1 MKKYLK
7 YRKWK
12 KIIERSGLFDVK
24 YYLFT
29 YPDVRK
35 KNAEPIAHYIK
46 HGAKEG
52 RNPSE
57 EFNTLFYLESNPD
70 VVKSGINPLVHY
82 ILHGR
87 NEGRDPMIRK
97 IIKEVN
103 KNGLKSTL
111 SKVKKKINNKIEQN
125 ILSIEK
131 IEFDTTNEGF
141 TDYKEHEVLNSRL
154 KTIAFYLPQF
164 HPFPENDAWW
174 GKGFTEWTNV
184 SKAYPNFK
192 GHYQPHLPIHY
203 GFYDLRIP
211 EIMVEQAKL
220 AKNYGIHG
228 FNFYYYWFDGKILM
242 HKPFE
247 ILLEHKEIDINFCIT
262 WANENWT
269 RRWDGQENDV
279 LIAQNHCDEDSIK
292 FIESLYKYFEDD
304 RYIRIDNKPV
314 LIIYRVDII
323 PNMKET
329 VALWR
334 NKVREAGFDDLYLIC
349 SQTFGI
355 KDPAPFGF
363 DAAMEFPPH
372 TAESSQVNNKVD
384 VTNKS
389 FDGLIYDYSQVVNN
403 ACKKQEPAYKLFRTS
418 MLSWDNTARK
428 QNNSHIF
435 ANFSLLKY
443 KQWFSSLAS
452 NVYNNDKYG
461 DDEKLVFVNAWNE
474 WAEGT
479 HLEADRKFGYGYLE
493 STYDVIK
500 NFDNEYF
507 ESLEYQVKKNNDIAI
522 ILHIHYTEIWHE
534 IEEYLNN
541 LDSFGFDLYITT
553 TNTNNNIIENII
565 KKYPKANIKLVENRG
580 RDILP
585 FIDTFREIN
594 KLNYSYICKIHSKKS
609 EYRKDGDNIRNEL
622 YSSLLGSKDTIKTIL
637 ETFNDTKIG
646 IVCNKKYLIA
656 HTEHNMT
663 YDTKITNDLARLVG
677 FNFEYSKFP
686 AGSMFWFRPNAFKNL
701 EKIEANYFDIEDG
714 LTDGTTAHGVERIFG
729 LLCVENNLT
738 IKEI

>member
-1 MKKYLK
+1 MKRHLK

-12 KIIERSGLFDVK
+12 KIIEKSGLFDVK

-29 YPDVRK
+29 YSDVRQ
-35 KNAEPIAHYIK
+35 KNIEPIAHYIK

-52 RNPSE
+52 RNPSGK
-57 EFNTLFYLESNPD
+57 FNTLFYLESNPD
-70 VVKSGINPLVHY
+70 VVESKINPFVHY
-82 ILHGR
+82 ILHGK
-87 NEGRDPMIRK
+87 NEGREPMIKK
-97 IIKEVN
+97 IIREIRD
-103 KNGLKSTL
+103 NGFKSTVK
-111 SKVKKKINNKIEQN
+111 KVKDKININIQNK
-125 ILSIEK
+125 LSIEK
-131 IEFDTTNEGF
+131 IKFDNTNESF
-141 TDYKEHEVLNSRL
+141 IDYKEHEMLDSKL

-184 SKAYPNFK
+184 AKAQPNFK

-211 EIMVEQAKL
+211 EIMIEQAKL

-269 RRWDGQENDV
+269 RRWDGQENDI
-279 LIAQNHCDEDSIK
+279 LIAQNHCDDDSTK
-292 FIESLYKYFEDD
+292 FIESLYKYFEDE

-334 NKVREAGFDDLYLIC
+334 NKVKEAGFDDLYLIC

-355 KDPAPFGF
+355 KDPTPFGF

-372 TAESSQVNNKVD
+372 TAESSQVSNKVD
-384 VTNKS
+384 ITNMS

-403 ACKKQEPAYKLFRTS
+403 ACKKVEPDYKLFRTS

-452 NVYNNDKYG
+452 NVCNNNKYNN
-461 DDEKLVFVNAWNE
+461 DEKLVFINAWNE

-479 HLEADRKFGYGYLE
+479 HLEPDRKFGYGYLE
-493 STYDVIK
+493 STYDVIR
-500 NFDNEYF
+500 NFDNQYF
-507 ESLEYQVKKNNDIAI
+507 KLLSQNIKKNNDIAV
-522 ILHIHYTEIWHE
+522 ILHMHYTDIWYE
-534 IEEYLNN
+534 IEEYLKN
-541 LDSFGFDLYITT
+541 LNSFGFDLYVTI
-553 TNTNNNIIENII
+553 TNTDNNIIKKII
-565 KKYPKANIKLVENRG
+565 EKYPKANIKLVENRG

-585 FIDTFREIN
+585 FIDTFKEIN
-594 KLNYSYICKIHSKKS
+594 ELDYSYVCKVHSKKS

-622 YSSLLGSKDTIKTIL
+622 YTSLLGNKEIIKTIL
-637 ETFNDTKIG
+637 EIFSETRIG
-646 IVCNKKYLIA
+646 MVCNKKYMIDHA
-656 HTEHNMT
+656 EHNMT
-663 YDTKITNDLARLVG
+663 YDTEITNDLARVLG
-677 FNFEYSKFP
+677 FKFEYSKFP
-686 AGSMFWFRPNAFKNL
+686 AGSMFWFKPQAFYNINR
-701 EKIEANYFDIEDG
+701 IERNYFDIEEG
-714 LTDGTTAHGVERIFG
+714 LIDGTTAHAIERLFG
-729 LLCVENNLT
+729 LLCIENNLK